1 MAVIQ
6 VVDER
11 LHSSCPFVG
20 LLVIFVPWSIVWLLH
35 ILLRVTSKSRSHVL
49 IVSRGSAGSFPGFFC
64 LRNIPSLGLPAGV
77 LYCHEGVTSL
87 LICQYVPI
95 WDIIIWLSCQSG
107 ACQTSR
113 CP

>member
-1 MAVIQ
+1 MQ

-20 LLVIFVPWSIVWLLH
+20 LLVIFVSRCIVWLLQ
-35 ILLRVTSKSRSHVL
+35 ILLRVTSKSQSHVL
-49 IVSRGSAGSFPGFFC
+49 IVSRGSAGSFPDLFS

-77 LYCHEGVTSL
+77 LYCHERVTPL